1 MQNIS
6 HTIPAYVFNGSNLSK
21 LLRITKNTLKSSN
34 FSPKVKVIFENNES
48 KSKSSNFTE
57 ADRKSNKTTS
67 HCVLKSFSV

>member
-34 FSPKVKVIFENNES
+34 FSPKVKQLFLKIMNQRVNQATLLKQIEKVI
-48 KSKSSNFTE
+48 K
-57 ADRKSNKTTS
+57 
-67 HCVLKSFSV
+67 

>member
-34 FSPKVKVIFENNES
+34 FSPKVKQLFLKIMNQRVNQATLLKQIEKVIKQHLIAF
-48 KSKSSNFTE
+48 
-57 ADRKSNKTTS
+57 
-67 HCVLKSFSV
+67 